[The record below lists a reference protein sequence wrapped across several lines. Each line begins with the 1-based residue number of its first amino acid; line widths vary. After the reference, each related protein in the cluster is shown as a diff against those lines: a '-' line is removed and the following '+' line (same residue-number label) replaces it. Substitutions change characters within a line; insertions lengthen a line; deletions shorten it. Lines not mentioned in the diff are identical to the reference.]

1 MVQLKC
7 FEQYW
12 LKKYDTGHEKT
23 LLLLDEKD
31 KINSHPDIV
40 ILGVVVVIVIVVV
53 VVVVV
58 ILVASVN
65 KL

>member
-23 LLLLDEKD
+23 LLLLDKKD

-40 ILGVVVVIVIVVV
+40 IFVVV

-58 ILVASVN
+58 VVLVASVN